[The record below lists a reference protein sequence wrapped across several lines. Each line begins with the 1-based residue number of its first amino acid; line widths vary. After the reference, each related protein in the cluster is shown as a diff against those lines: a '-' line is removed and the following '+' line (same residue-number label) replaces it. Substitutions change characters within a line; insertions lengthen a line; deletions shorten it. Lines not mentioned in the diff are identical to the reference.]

1 MNFSRTS
8 LSVFPLKRVSPC
20 VTEFLPSLT
29 RCGRVSTVGRSTRMT
44 SSSRLDGDG
53 RPRHSIHSPDPL
65 ENTPRTC
72 FISNDNRPSTKIKK
86 ERERER
92 ERERMRG
99 RGSKEITLK
108 LTHTHRK
115 KASEKIKLLRN
126 DYDQLVNKSEHGQ
139 AANKWPQTCQRVR
152 RLRRCYKTYNTQ
164 KKKSCNRSAP
174 SLSCLSFSIWN

>member
-164 KKKSCNRSAP
+164 KKKVLQPERTSAFLLTALP
-174 SLSCLSFSIWN
+174 I